1 MDKLYR
7 DLSMKTGRLT
17 TRLYSTSFS
26 AGLML
31 MDKESREAIYAIYAF
46 LRQADEIVDTFHQ
59 FDKVSLIR
67 EFEEEYY
74 RTYQRG
80 ISLNLIINA
89 FVLVVK
95 KYSIPPDLVEAFLS
109 SMKSDLE
116 NKEFTEPGIKQYI
129 YGSADVVGLMCL
141 KVMVREN
148 PGEYDRLKGSAMKL
162 SSAFQKI
169 NFLRDLKNDTEN
181 LSRNYFPVLND
192 RPFDD
197 AAKEVIIRDIR
208 EEFCEALVGIREL
221 PKRSRAGVYLAYR
234 YYMELT
240 KKIARHPS
248 AILKNQRIR
257 VSDVKKALLF
267 PLCYISSLVGK
278 KFMV

>member
-1 MDKLYR
+1 MDLLYQK
-7 DLSMKTGRLT
+7 LSMETGRLA

-31 MDKESREAIYAIYAF
+31 MDKESREAIYAVYAF
-46 LRQADEIVDTFHQ
+46 LRQADEIVDTFHE
-59 FDKVSLIR
+59 FDKEALME
-67 EFEEEYY
+67 EFEQEYY
-74 RTYQRG
+74 NAYERG

-89 FVLVVK
+89 FVVTVK
-95 KYSIPPDLVEAFLS
+95 KYSITPDLVQAFLK
-109 SMKSDLE
+109 SMKSDLD
-116 NKEFTEPGIKQYI
+116 NQEFNESGIKDYI

-141 KVMVREN
+141 KIMTRDN
-148 PGEYDRLKGSAMKL
+148 PADYGRLKAKAMKL

-169 NFLRDLKNDTEN
+169 NFLRDIKNDTEN
-181 LSRNYFPVLND
+181 LSRNYFPILNN

-197 AAKEVIIRDIR
+197 QSKEVILEDIR
-208 EEFCEALVGIREL
+208 EEFREALEGVREL

-240 KKIARHPS
+240 RLIGKTPAMQLAK
-248 AILKNQRIR
+248 QRVR
-257 VSDVKKALLF
+257 VNDFRKTLLF
-267 PLCYISSLVGK
+267 PVCALRSKLGK

>member
-1 MDKLYR
+1 MDPLYQKLS
-7 DLSMKTGRLT
+7 LETGRIT

-31 MDKESREAIYAIYAF
+31 MDKESRRAIYSIYAF
-46 LRQADEIVDTFHQ
+46 LRQADEIVDTFHE
-59 FDKVSLIR
+59 FDKVALMD
-67 EFEEEYY
+67 EFETEYY
-74 RTYQRG
+74 RAYERG

-89 FVLVVK
+89 FVVTVK
-95 KYSIPPDLVEAFLS
+95 RYSIPSHLVQAFLK

-116 NKEFTEPGIKQYI
+116 NKEFNENGIKDYI

-141 KVMVREN
+141 KVMTRDN
-148 PGEYDRLKGSAMKL
+148 PKEYDRLHDKAMKL

-169 NFLRDLKNDTEN
+169 NFLRDIKNDTEN
-181 LSRNYFPVLND
+181 LSRNYFPILNNQ
-192 RPFDD
+192 PFDD
-197 AAKEVIIRDIR
+197 QSKEAILVDIR
-208 EEFCEALVGIREL
+208 QEFREALEGVREL

-240 KKIARHPS
+240 RLIGKTPAKQLA
-248 AILKNQRIR
+248 KQRVR
-257 VSDVKKALLF
+257 VNDFRKTLLF
-267 PLCYISSLVGK
+267 SVCALRSKLGK